1 MQTPSTPT
9 PLTFG
14 KLLTRAITLYPTHRA
29 ILLRTAA
36 IFYLP
41 VAALSYLLVD
51 NLTTNLLFS
60 LVFWPVDAIVSL
72 ALIVHCIDSL
82 HGRPLAVRTAV
93 TRGLPRLPAYIG
105 LGVIVSAVTG
115 AVALALAAPVWVGF
129 LNSGVSLVEILDA
142 FSVPANPDQMDVVF
156 SVLGSA
162 LWGGTGLCLSG
173 LLIPAALFYLAAR
186 WRFAEIALM
195 AEGTGPLQSL
205 RRSWNL
211 SRGFV
216 LRTLGLF
223 LLIVIVLGIIGGLI
237 GGFVGFATGSLTP
250 AADQSKMF
258 GFNYALSKLLSIFAA
273 PFYVT
278 VFVLYYFDL
287 RVRKEHYD
295 FEVVQE

>member
-1 MQTPSTPT
+1 M
-9 PLTFG
+9 
-14 KLLTRAITLYPTHRA
+14 
-29 ILLRTAA
+29 
-36 IFYLP
+36 
-41 VAALSYLLVD
+41 
-51 NLTTNLLFS
+51 
-60 LVFWPVDAIVSL
+60 
-72 ALIVHCIDSL
+72 
-82 HGRPLAVRTAV
+82 
-93 TRGLPRLPAYIG
+93 
-105 LGVIVSAVTG
+105 TG

-129 LNSGVSLVEILDA
+129 LNSGVSLAEVLDA
-142 FSVPANPDQMDVVF
+142 FSVPVNPDQVDVVF

-195 AEGTGPLQSL
+195 AEEMGPMQSL

-223 LLIVIVLGIIGGLI
+223 LLIVIVLGITGGLI
-237 GGFVGFATGSLTP
+237 GGFVGFATGSLSP

-258 GFNYALSKLLSIFAA
+258 GFNYALSKLLSIISA
-273 PFYVT
+273 PFHVT

-287 RVRKEHYD
+287 RVRKENYS
-295 FEVVQE
+295 FEVVQ